1 MKVKLLLL
9 LVIWPCASLA
19 QGFSGLGSSAD
30 GFLQPMPKPVFDF
43 PADHGPHPQYR
54 IEWWYLTANL
64 VDTDGGAYGIQWT
77 LFRTALA
84 PGEGDNWSSPQIW
97 FAHAAVT
104 SPNMHISTE
113 RFARGGIGQAGVKT
127 DPFRAWIDDWT
138 LEGEDFN
145 SLTIRA
151 TAPEFSYE
159 MSLNADGPLV
169 FHGDAGFSQ
178 KSADEHASYYYSQPF
193 FNINGVLQ
201 LPDRKIQVSGEAWL
215 DREWSSQPLA
225 ETQLGWDWFA
235 LSFQDGNKLMG
246 FRLRQSDGNTYSAAT
261 WIEPNGNTLAYPDGI
276 FLADPL
282 QTSEVAGRTIPTKWR
297 LRLPEKQL
305 DIQVAAVNKYA
316 WMDLSIPYW
325 EGPVDIMG
333 SHKGY
338 GYLEMTGYEKDQ
350 IATKNRRAR

>member
-1 MKVKLLLL
+1 MNVKLLLL
-9 LVIWPCASLA
+9 LALWPCALVA

-30 GFLQPMPKPVFDF
+30 NFLQPLPEPTFNF
-43 PADHGPHPQYR
+43 PADHGSHSQYR

-64 VDTDGGAYGIQWT
+64 VDPDGAAYGIQWT

-113 RFARGGIGQAGVKT
+113 RFARGGIGQAGVEA

-145 SLTIRA
+145 SLTLRA

-169 FHGDAGFSQ
+169 FHGDAGYSQ
-178 KSADEHASYYYSQPF
+178 KSADGQASYYYSQPF
-193 FNINGVLQ
+193 FNINGVLR
-201 LPDRKIQVSGEAWL
+201 LPDREIQLSGEAWF

-225 ETQLGWDWFA
+225 ETQLGWDWFS

-261 WIEPNGNTLAYPDGI
+261 WIESNGNTFAYPNGI
-276 FLADPL
+276 FLADPI

-297 LRLPEKQL
+297 IRLPEEHL
-305 DIQVAAVNKYA
+305 DIQVEAMNKHA

-325 EGPVDIMG
+325 EGPVNVVG
-333 SHKGY
+333 SHEGH
-338 GYLEMTGYEKDQ
+338 GYLEMTGYE
-350 IATKNRRAR
+350 